1 MHAVYAVGVP
11 WLREFYWAEE
21 HLVHAEGVGTELI
34 DNHVGVDDVEHGLG
48 HLLDR
53 PSTYV
58 FAIFEDELG
67 GGEVG
72 TPCFEG
78 LGVEYVGRDD
88 VDVDVD
94 WGDVVLVL
102 KAVGYEGVG
111 VLDSVDEVATALN
124 HALVDELLEW
134 LFGGGYAY
142 VEEEFVPEAGVDEV
156 SCGMLC
162 AADVEV
168 DVLPVVVGF
177 GRDEGVVVVRV
188 HVAQVVGAGACEA
201 WHGA

>member
-1 MHAVYAVGVP
+1 MHAVDAVGVP
-11 WLREFYWAEE
+11 GLRELYWTEE
-21 HLVHAEGVGTELI
+21 HLVHAEGVGTELVN
-34 DNHVGVDDVEHGLG
+34 NHVGVDNVEHGLG

-53 PSTYV
+53 PSTDV

-67 GGEVG
+67 RGEVG

-78 LGVEYVGRDD
+78 FCVEYVGRDE

-94 WGDVVLVL
+94 RGDVVLVFET
-102 KAVGYEGVG
+102 VGYEGVS
-111 VLDSVDEVATALN
+111 VLDTVDEIATALY
-124 HALVDELLEW
+124 HALVDELLEG

-162 AADVEV
+162 ASDVEV

-177 GRDEGVVVVRV
+177 G
-188 HVAQVVGAGACEA
+188 
-201 WHGA
+201 